1 MKNLTATKKIFVTMI
16 LLNVIIF
23 GVYGYIYWNIAQE
36 SKTIAELQVQSSEYQ
51 AKNDDLRSVKI
62 SLDENK
68 DFISQIDTFFIAKDG
83 VVSFINTLERLGQS
97 TGLKINIQSVSV
109 EPGSDPKDFKEG
121 LKLKIE
127 TEGGWQDSS
136 RFLSII
142 ENLPYR
148 LVVNS
153 ASVILNG
160 SSEAILF
167 KDGEFNRKVGPEE
180 VWKWTFD
187 ITVIKLK

>member
-1 MKNLTATKKIFVTMI
+1 MKNLSTTKKIFMTMI
-16 LLNVIIF
+16 LLNVVIF
-23 GVYGYIYWNIAQE
+23 GVYGYIYWNIVQE
-36 SKTIAELQVQSSEYQ
+36 SHTITELQVQSNEYQ
-51 AKNDDLRSVKI
+51 AKNDALRSVKI
-62 SLDENK
+62 SLDENQ

-83 VVSFINTLERLGQS
+83 VVNFINTLERLGQS

-109 EPGSDPKDFKEG
+109 EQGSDPKDFKEG

-127 TEGGWQDSS
+127 TEGSWQDSS

-148 LVVNS
+148 VVVNS

-167 KDGEFNRKVGPEE
+167 KDGEFSRKVGPEE

-187 ITVIKLK
+187 ITVLKLK